1 MTSEASGAIRVGAPD
16 EPVKH
21 VKARLPF
28 GRWAREIGGKHVV
41 LILGCL
47 FALYPVVWVT
57 SAAFNAVDTLS
68 AARLVPRST
77 TWDNFTGL
85 FDNDLTPFLRWIWNS
100 WRVALAASVINVMV
114 AAFAAYAFSRFRFKG
129 RRVGLLTLLLVQV
142 FPQFLAFIAIL
153 LLLQQIGEVFPAFG
167 LDTHLGLIL
176 VYLGGAIGFN
186 SFLIKGFMDT
196 IPGSLDEAA
205 VVDGASAFD
214 VFFRIILPLARPVL
228 AVIFII
234 TFINIYS
241 EFILAATILR
251 STANFTLPLGLE
263 LFVESDYNAKWG
275 ALSAAALLGALPI
288 VATFL
293 LAQKQIIEGLT
304 QGAVKG

>member
-1 MTSEASGAIRVGAPD
+1 MTSEAAGAIRVGEAE
-16 EPVKH
+16 EPFKH

-28 GRWAREIGGKHVV
+28 GRWVREIGGKHVV

-68 AARLVPRST
+68 AARLIPRST
-77 TWDNFTGL
+77 TWENFTGL